1 MSKITSLA
9 SSAEFTLCIPSYNRG
24 ARLLAYLKSI
34 SANLNESWP
43 ILVLDNAS
51 SIQKD
56 DYKTIEEMSHVTPG
70 LNYIRHENNLLFEG
84 NFLSMFDLV
93 QTDFFMVISDEDETN
108 FDFVREL
115 CPQLPNL
122 KEVGAIRPSLGP
134 KANSARRQSTIF
146 EDKLFAPGPEAIS
159 RFGLTGNY
167 ISGAIYNR
175 KLLTE
180 LGFVLQLEK
189 NMLEHRTYPHLYMN
203 ILAAGSTKTLFMS
216 DISCFESLPEEVSSR
231 EIDYFGAYSFGSR
244 TDQFL
249 ALRNAMLEAI
259 LNTNEDFDAAGFY
272 QCYMTLCTKYLML
285 VAYVNSPMYEAHS
298 IEHATL
304 ARTFVLFCLAS
315 AQKMPAYR
323 EYSAVVEQ
331 HLTIEESRFCSKYLK
346 NRELMA
352 SRIQRDIETLGIEKA
367 S

>member
-9 SSAEFTLCIPSYNRG
+9 SPAEFTLCIQSYNRG
-24 ARLLAYLKSI
+24 TRLLAYLKSI
-34 SANLNESWP
+34 TANLNESWP

-51 SIQKD
+51 SIQRD
-56 DYKTIEEMSHVTPG
+56 DYKAIEEMSHVTPG

>member
-9 SSAEFTLCIPSYNRG
+9 SAAEFTICIPSYNRG
-24 ARLLAYLKSI
+24 ARLLAYLEGI
-34 SANLNESWP
+34 SAELNEKWP
-43 ILVLDNAS
+43 ILVLDNNS
-51 SIQKD
+51 SVQKD
-56 DYKTIEEMSHVTPG
+56 DYKSIEEMSHATPG

-84 NFLSMFDLV
+84 NFLSMFELV
-93 QTDFFMVISDEDETN
+93 QTDFFMVVSDEDETN
-108 FDFVREL
+108 FEFVREL
-115 CPQLPNL
+115 CPQLRNL
-122 KEVGAIRPSLGP
+122 QEVGAIRPSLGH
-134 KANSARRQSTIF
+134 KDNIKKRQATIF

-159 RFGLTGNY
+159 KFGLTGNY

-216 DISCFESLPEEVSSR
+216 DICCFENHPEEVSSR

-244 TDQFL
+244 TDQFI
-249 ALRNAMLEAI
+249 ALRNAILEAI
-259 LNTNEDFDAAGFY
+259 INTNEDFDTAGFY
-272 QCYMTLCTKYLML
+272 QCYMTLCSKYLML

-315 AQKMPAYR
+315 AQKMPAYK
-323 EYSAVVEQ
+323 EYSALVEQ
-331 HLTIEESRFCSKYLK
+331 HLTTQESKYIALYQK
-346 NRELMA
+346 NRKMMA
-352 SRIQRDIETLGIEKA
+352 RQIQRDIESLGIEKA

>member
-9 SSAEFTLCIPSYNRG
+9 SPAEFTLCIPSYNRG
-24 ARLLAYLKSI
+24 TRLLAYLKSI
-34 SANLNESWP
+34 TANLNESWP

-51 SIQKD
+51 SIQRD
-56 DYKTIEEMSHVTPG
+56 DYKAIEEMSHVTPG

-331 HLTIEESRFCSKYLK
+331 HLTIEESRFCSKYQK

-352 SRIQRDIETLGIEKA
+352 SRIQRDIESLGIEKA

>member
-9 SSAEFTLCIPSYNRG
+9 SAAEFTICIPSFNRG
-24 ARLLAYLKSI
+24 SRLLAYLEGI
-34 SANLNESWP
+34 SADLNEKWP
-43 ILVLDNAS
+43 ILVLDNNS

-56 DYKTIEEMSHVTPG
+56 DYKSIEEMSHVTPG

-84 NFLSMFDLV
+84 NFLSMFELV
-93 QTDFFMVISDEDETN
+93 QTDFFMVVSDEDETN

-122 KEVGAIRPSLGP
+122 QGVGAIRPSLGH
-134 KANSARRQSTIF
+134 KIDTKRRQATIF
-146 EDKLFAPGPEAIS
+146 EDKIFACGIEGIS
-159 RFGLTGNY
+159 RFGLIGNY

-175 KLLTE
+175 KLLTD
-180 LGFVLQLEK
+180 LGFVLQLKK
-189 NMLEHRTYPHLYMN
+189 NMHEHRTYPHLYMN
-203 ILAAGSTKTLFMS
+203 ILAAGSTKTMLMS
-216 DISCFESLPEEVSSR
+216 DVSCFENAPEEVASR

-244 TDQFL
+244 TDQFI
-249 ALRNAMLEAI
+249 ALRNAMLEAV
-259 LNTNEDFDAAGFY
+259 LNTNDNFDAAGFY
-272 QCYMTLCTKYLML
+272 KCYMSLCSKYLML

-315 AQKMPAYR
+315 AQKMPAYK
-323 EYSAVVEQ
+323 EYSALVEQ
-331 HLTIEESRFCSKYLK
+331 HLTTQESKYIALYQK
-346 NRELMA
+346 NRKMMA
-352 SRIQRDIETLGIEKA
+352 RQIQHDIESLGIEKA